1 MALKNT
7 TDPVRAAQQLA
18 IAIERHLGVTGVT
31 VTDVTI
37 PQSSGLSNETV
48 LFDAAWTDADGASRT
63 EQLVARVQPSGPA
76 VFPRYDL
83 GLEFRVMQA
92 LDAGTAVAVPT
103 MLFHEAG
110 TDLLGAPFIVM
121 GRVEGR
127 IPSDDPPFTATGW
140 VLEDLSAEQRAQLC
154 DNALRTLV
162 DIHAVDLDAVG
173 LGDLRKHAESGLE
186 GQLRFW
192 EETFAWA
199 AEGDANPTIESA
211 FAWLREHQPPTEAAV
226 LNWGDARIG
235 NMIFRDDLSV
245 GAVLD
250 WEMVAIAD
258 PALDVAW
265 WLFMVR
271 HHTEG
276 IGMPLPE
283 GFPSRDEVLARYEE
297 LAGRTLEHLDF
308 YEVFV
313 ATRLSVLMHRA
324 GNLMIQAGLLPA
336 DAPMKYNNPAS
347 QLLAKTLGLPAPE
360 GAAQSFIGN
369 R

>member
-1 MALKNT
+1 MALKNM
-7 TDPVRAAQQLA
+7 TDPAVAAEQLA
-18 IAIERHLGVTGVT
+18 IAIERRLGVADVT
-31 VTDVTI
+31 VSGVEI

-48 LFDAAWTDADGASRT
+48 LFAAAWTENGAERR
-63 EQLVARVQPSGPA
+63 ERLVARVQPSGPA

-92 LDAGTAVAVPT
+92 LDEHTDVAVPK
-103 MLFHEAG
+103 MLFHEDDAS
-110 TDLLGAPFIVM
+110 LLGAPFIVM
-121 GRVEGR
+121 GRIDGR

-140 VLEDLSAEQRAQLC
+140 VLELSAEEQALLT
-154 DNALRTLV
+154 DNALRALAGL
-162 DIHAVDLDAVG
+162 HAVDPDAIGIGELAEHPEAGLD
-173 LGDLRKHAESGLE
+173 

-199 AEGDANPTIESA
+199 AEGDSNPTV
-211 FAWLREHQPPTEAAV
+211 EAAFEWLHANRPATERHV

-235 NMIFRDDLSV
+235 NMIFGDDLSV
-245 GAVLD
+245 QAVLD
-250 WEMVAIAD
+250 WEMVAVAD

-276 IGMPLPE
+276 IGAPLPP
-283 GFPSRDEVLARYEE
+283 GFPSREEVIARYEE
-297 LAGRTLEHLDF
+297 LSGNSLEHIDY
-308 YEVFV
+308 YEVF
-313 ATRLSVLMHRA
+313 AAARLSALMHRA
-324 GNLMIQAGLLPA
+324 GNLMVQAGLLPP
-336 DAPMKYNNPAS
+336 DAPMKLNNPAS
-347 QLLAKTLGLPAPE
+347 QLLAKLLELPAPE

>member
-1 MALKNT
+1 MALKNM
-7 TDPVRAAQQLA
+7 TDTVQAAQQLA
-18 IAIERHLGVTGVT
+18 TAIERRLGVSAVQVT
-31 VTDVTI
+31 SVTI
-37 PQSSGLSNETV
+37 PQSSGLSNETI
-48 LFDAAWTDADGASRT
+48 LFDAAWTDADGSAHS
-63 EQLVARVQPSGPA
+63 EQLVARVEPSGPA

-92 LDAGTAVAVPT
+92 LDAGTDVAVPR
-103 MLFHEAG
+103 MLFHEDD
-110 TDLLGAPFIVM
+110 TELLGAPFIVM
-121 GRVEGR
+121 ARVDGR

-140 VLEDLSAEQRAQLC
+140 VLEDLDAQQRAQLC
-154 DNALRTLV
+154 DNALQALV
-162 DIHAVDLDAVG
+162 AIHAVDLDAVG
-173 LGDLRKHAESGLE
+173 LTDLRDHAEAGLE

-192 EETFAWA
+192 EETFTWA
-199 AEGDANPTIESA
+199 ADGDANPTVEA
-211 FAWLREHQPPTEAAV
+211 GFAWLREHQPTTEATV

-250 WEMVAIAD
+250 WEMVAVAD

-265 WLFMVR
+265 WLFMQR

-283 GFPSRDEVLARYEE
+283 GFPSRDEVVARYEE
-297 LAGRTLEHLDF
+297 LSGRTLEHLDF

-313 ATRLSVLMHRA
+313 ATRLSALMHRA
-324 GNLMIQAGLLPA
+324 GNLMIQAGLLPPE
-336 DAPMKYNNPAS
+336 APMKFNNPAS

-360 GAAQSFIGN
+360 GASQSFIGN